1 MGEYVKGIPMVFEIP
16 EEDTLN
22 AAVFPFELIGSYL
35 SVQDISQY
43 GFELEH
49 KVKREI
55 SAFRDEMEMR
65 TIHQMYQR
73 RPQARRNRQRQQQ
86 QQQLP
91 AMQRAT
97 STPTATGTLPDSR
110 AIPSRPP
117 AAIVHFDNAM
127 DVSDGDFD
135 SSTASGRGVGMLRV
149 SPDVIKTR
157 LPAIK
162 KPAET
167 RPVSTRIKSLFRPK
181 NRTAPKA

>member
-1 MGEYVKGIPMVFEIP
+1 MSEYVKGIPMVFEIP
-16 EEDTLN
+16 EEDKFN

-35 SVQDISQY
+35 SVQDIPQY

-55 SAFRDEMEMR
+55 SVFRDEMEMR

-73 RPQARRNRQRQQQ
+73 RPQARRNRQ

-91 AMQRAT
+91 TMQRAI
-97 STPTATGTLPDSR
+97 STPIATDTPSDSGV
-110 AIPSRPP
+110 IVSRPS

-127 DVSDGDFD
+127 NGSEDEYDSGSVSGH
-135 SSTASGRGVGMLRV
+135 GVGMMRV
-149 SPDVIKTR
+149 SPDTIKSR

-162 KPAET
+162 KPAEP
-167 RPVSTRIKSLFRPK
+167 RPVSTRIKSLFRSK
-181 NRTAPKA
+181 NRSASKA